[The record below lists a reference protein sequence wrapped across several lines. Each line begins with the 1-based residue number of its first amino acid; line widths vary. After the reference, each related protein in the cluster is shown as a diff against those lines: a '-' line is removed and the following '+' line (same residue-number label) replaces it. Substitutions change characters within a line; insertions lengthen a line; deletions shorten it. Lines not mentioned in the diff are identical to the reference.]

1 MGIKREAG
9 FILSGAKALSATRK
23 YTLLLLAHNSVVI
36 SFTVKI
42 HSFSQETF
50 IFDFTAREIFNSTLI
65 GKQNVPKIELVVR
78 DSAEYFQK
86 EQCSTLRSS
95 ERNLQKQSKVPLLSP
110 PGGLFISS
118 PFEDLIL
125 GGH

>member
-1 MGIKREAG
+1 MKCGHKERSR
-9 FILSGAKALSATRK
+9 FYLVR
-23 YTLLLLAHNSVVI
+23 LLESIVLLAHNSAVI

-50 IFDFTAREIFNSTLI
+50 IFDFTARGIFNSTLTD
-65 GKQNVPKIELVVR
+65 KQNVPKIELVVR

-86 EQCSTLRSS
+86 EGCSSPRSS

-118 PFEDLIL
+118 PFEGLI
-125 GGH
+125 